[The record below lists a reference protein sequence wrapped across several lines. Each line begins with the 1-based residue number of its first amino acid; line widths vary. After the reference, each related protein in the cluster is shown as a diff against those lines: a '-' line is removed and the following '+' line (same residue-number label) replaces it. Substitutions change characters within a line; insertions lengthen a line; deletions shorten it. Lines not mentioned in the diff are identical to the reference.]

1 MKKSRTKTIIVAV
14 SVIVFLVY
22 LVLVI
27 GINLKY
33 PKAQLEEKQL
43 GEAMTAD
50 DFEITATDVSFMS
63 QEDFSDIYAFEK
75 EMFKEAE
82 CIMVTVNIKNMSE
95 EKQRVTLEGFTLTSQ
110 AWTTCTAPDKYMAVN
125 AKWNSEQYQSGPIY
139 IESGEER
146 KLILPFLLVKNGFT
160 QKQWGHVKERN
171 YELVLSLYPVK
182 KQIKLKCV

>member
-1 MKKSRTKTIIVAV
+1 MKKSRTKTLIVAV
-14 SVIVFLVY
+14 SLIAFLVY

-50 DFEITATDVSFMS
+50 DFEITAIDVSFMS

-110 AWTTCTAPDKYMAVN
+110 AWTTCTAPDKYMVVN
-125 AKWNSEQYQSGPIY
+125 EKWNSEQYQSGSIY

-146 KLILPFLLVKNGFT
+146 TLILPFLLVKKGFR
-160 QKQWGHVKERN
+160 QKQWEHVKERN

>member
-1 MKKSRTKTIIVAV
+1 MKKSRIKTIIIPVFILAV
-14 SVIVFLVY
+14 FIY

-43 GEAMTAD
+43 GEAMMAD

-95 EKQRVTLEGFTLTSQ
+95 EKQRVT
-110 AWTTCTAPDKYMAVN
+110 
-125 AKWNSEQYQSGPIY
+125 
-139 IESGEER
+139 
-146 KLILPFLLVKNGFT
+146 
-160 QKQWGHVKERN
+160 
-171 YELVLSLYPVK
+171 
-182 KQIKLKCV
+182 

>member
-1 MKKSRTKTIIVAV
+1 MKKSRTKTMIVAV
-14 SVIVFLVY
+14 SVIAFLVY

-75 EMFKEAE
+75 EIFKEAE
-82 CIMVTVNIKNMSE
+82 CIMVTVNIKNISE
-95 EKQRVTLEGFTLTSQ
+95 EKQRVTLDRFALTSQ
-110 AWTTCTAPDKYMAVN
+110 AWTNCAMPDKYMAVN
-125 AKWNSEQYQSGPIY
+125 KKWNSEQYHSGPIY

-146 KLILPFLLVKNGFT
+146 TLILPFLLVKKGFR
-160 QKQWGHVKERN
+160 QKQWEHVKERN

>member
-1 MKKSRTKTIIVAV
+1 MKKSRTKTLIV
-14 SVIVFLVY
+14 
-22 LVLVI
+22 
-27 GINLKY
+27 
-33 PKAQLEEKQL
+33 EEKQL

-50 DFEITATDVSFMS
+50 DFEITAIDVSFMS

-110 AWTTCTAPDKYMAVN
+110 AWTTCTADKYMAVN
-125 AKWNSEQYQSGPIY
+125 EKWNSEQYQSGSIY

-146 KLILPFLLVKNGFT
+146 TLILPFLLVKKGFR
-160 QKQWGHVKERN
+160 QKQWEHVKERN

>member
-1 MKKSRTKTIIVAV
+1 
-14 SVIVFLVY
+14 
-22 LVLVI
+22 
-27 GINLKY
+27 
-33 PKAQLEEKQL
+33 
-43 GEAMTAD
+43 
-50 DFEITATDVSFMS
+50 
-63 QEDFSDIYAFEK
+63 
-75 EMFKEAE
+75 MFNDAE

-125 AKWNSEQYQSGPIY
+125 EKWNSEQYQSGSIY

-160 QKQWGHVKERN
+160 QKQWEHVKERN

>member
-1 MKKSRTKTIIVAV
+1 MKKSRTKTLIVAV
-14 SVIVFLVY
+14 SLIAFLVY

-50 DFEITATDVSFMS
+50 DFEITAIDVSFMS

-95 EKQRVTLEGFTLTSQ
+95 EKQRAGAVK
-110 AWTTCTAPDKYMAVN
+110 TAA
-125 AKWNSEQYQSGPIY
+125 IC
-139 IESGEER
+139 
-146 KLILPFLLVKNGFT
+146 
-160 QKQWGHVKERN
+160 
-171 YELVLSLYPVK
+171 SL
-182 KQIKLKCV
+182 CST

>member
-1 MKKSRTKTIIVAV
+1 MKKSRTKTMIVAV
-14 SVIVFLVY
+14 SVIAFLVY

-75 EMFKEAE
+75 EIFKEAE

-95 EKQRVTLEGFTLTSQ
+95 EKQRVTLDRFALTSQ
-110 AWTTCTAPDKYMAVN
+110 AWTNCAMPDKYMAVN
-125 AKWNSEQYQSGPIY
+125 KKWNSEQYQSGPIY

-146 KLILPFLLVKNGFT
+146 TLILPFLLVKKGFR
-160 QKQWGHVKERN
+160 QKQWEHVKERN
-171 YELVLSLYPVK
+171 YELVLALYPVK

>member
-1 MKKSRTKTIIVAV
+1 MKKSRIKTIIIAV
-14 SVIVFLVY
+14 SVIAFFAY

-33 PKAQLEEKQL
+33 PKAQLEEKQI

-110 AWTTCTAPDKYMAVN
+110 AWRRQGRGRRLRMP
-125 AKWNSEQYQSGPIY
+125 SRIY
-139 IESGEER
+139 ISMFSYLFLFYKFNNSFLSG
-146 KLILPFLLVKNGFT
+146 
-160 QKQWGHVKERN
+160 
-171 YELVLSLYPVK
+171 
-182 KQIKLKCV
+182 

>member
-1 MKKSRTKTIIVAV
+1 M
-14 SVIVFLVY
+14 
-22 LVLVI
+22 
-27 GINLKY
+27 
-33 PKAQLEEKQL
+33 
-43 GEAMTAD
+43 AD

-125 AKWNSEQYQSGPIY
+125 AK
-139 IESGEER
+139 GEER

>member
-1 MKKSRTKTIIVAV
+1 MKKSRIKTIIIPVFILAV
-14 SVIVFLVY
+14 FIY

-27 GINLKY
+27 GVNLKY

-43 GEAMTAD
+43 GEAMMAD

-110 AWTTCTAPDKYMAVN
+110 AWTTCTAPDKYMGVHAQ
-125 AKWNSEQYQSGPIY
+125 WNSE
-139 IESGEER
+139 
-146 KLILPFLLVKNGFT
+146 
-160 QKQWGHVKERN
+160 H
-171 YELVLSLYPVK
+171 
-182 KQIKLKCV
+182 

>member
-1 MKKSRTKTIIVAV
+1 MLMRCICGLVIPDNGAIIVD
-14 SVIVFLVY
+14 
-22 LVLVI
+22 
-27 GINLKY
+27 GD
-33 PKAQLEEKQL
+33 EL
-43 GEAMTAD
+43 GKR
-50 DFEITATDVSFMS
+50 ISFPES
-63 QEDFSDIYAFEK
+63 LGALIESPGFIEHYSALDN
-75 EMFKEAE
+75 
-82 CIMVTVNIKNMSE
+82 IMVTVNIKNMSE

-125 AKWNSEQYQSGPIY
+125 EKWNSEQYQSGSIY

-160 QKQWGHVKERN
+160 QKQWEHVKERN

>member
-1 MKKSRTKTIIVAV
+1 MKKSRTKTLIVAV
-14 SVIVFLVY
+14 SLIAFLVY

-50 DFEITATDVSFMS
+50 DFEITAIDVSFMS

-110 AWTTCTAPDKYMAVN
+110 AVYGGK
-125 AKWNSEQYQSGPIY
+125 
-139 IESGEER
+139 
-146 KLILPFLLVKNGFT
+146 
-160 QKQWGHVKERN
+160 
-171 YELVLSLYPVK
+171 
-182 KQIKLKCV
+182 

>member
-1 MKKSRTKTIIVAV
+1 MKKSRIKTIIIAV
-14 SVIVFLVY
+14 SVIAFLVY

-33 PKAQLEEKQL
+33 PKAQLEEKQI

-125 AKWNSEQYQSGPIY
+125 EKWNSEQAVSKRFNLYRIRRRTETDSAVSFSKKRIY
-139 IESGEER
+139 AKTVGAR
-146 KLILPFLLVKNGFT
+146 KRT
-160 QKQWGHVKERN
+160 
-171 YELVLSLYPVK
+171 
-182 KQIKLKCV
+182 KL

>member
-1 MKKSRTKTIIVAV
+1 MKKSRTKTMIVAV
-14 SVIVFLVY
+14 SLIAFLVY

-50 DFEITATDVSFMS
+50 DFEITAIDVSFMS

-75 EMFKEAE
+75 EIFKEAE

-95 EKQRVTLEGFTLTSQ
+95 EKQRVTLDRFALTSQ
-110 AWTTCTAPDKYMAVN
+110 AWTN
-125 AKWNSEQYQSGPIY
+125 
-139 IESGEER
+139 
-146 KLILPFLLVKNGFT
+146 
-160 QKQWGHVKERN
+160 
-171 YELVLSLYPVK
+171 
-182 KQIKLKCV
+182 

>member
-14 SVIVFLVY
+14 SVIAFLVY

-75 EMFKEAE
+75 EIFKEAE
-82 CIMVTVNIKNMSE
+82 SG
-95 EKQRVTLEGFTLTSQ
+95 REGRCGGTGKL
-110 AWTTCTAPDKYMAVN
+110 
-125 AKWNSEQYQSGPIY
+125 SG
-139 IESGEER
+139 IEPGQGRIPQDPGNRSRICSGCSR
-146 KLILPFLLVKNGFT
+146 HKGL
-160 QKQWGHVKERN
+160 
-171 YELVLSLYPVK
+171 
-182 KQIKLKCV
+182 

>member
-1 MKKSRTKTIIVAV
+1 MIA
-14 SVIVFLVY
+14 FLAY

-33 PKAQLEEKQL
+33 PKAQLEEKQF
-43 GEAMTAD
+43 GEAVTAD
-50 DFEITATDVSFMS
+50 DFEITAVDAAFMS
-63 QEDFSDIYAFEK
+63 EEDFSDIYAAEK
-75 EMFKEAE
+75 EIFKESE

-95 EKQRVTLEGFTLTSQ
+95 EKQQITLDRFALTSQ
-110 AWTTCTAPDKYMAVN
+110 AWTNCTVPDKYIAVN
-125 AKWNSEQYQSGPIY
+125 EKWNSEQYQSGPVY
-139 IESGEER
+139 LEPGQER

-160 QKQWGHVKERN
+160 QKQWEHVKERN

>member
-1 MKKSRTKTIIVAV
+1 MYGISSFMVV
-14 SVIVFLVY
+14 V
-22 LVLVI
+22 VLVI

-33 PKAQLEEKQL
+33 PKAQLEEKQI

-125 AKWNSEQYQSGPIY
+125 EKWNSEQYQSGSIY

-160 QKQWGHVKERN
+160 QKQWEHVKERN